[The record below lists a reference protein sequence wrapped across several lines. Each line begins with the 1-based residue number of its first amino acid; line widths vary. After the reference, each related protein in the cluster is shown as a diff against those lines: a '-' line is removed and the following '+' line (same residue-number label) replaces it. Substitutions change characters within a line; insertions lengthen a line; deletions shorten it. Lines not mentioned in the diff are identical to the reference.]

1 MKKILIVLIIGVFI
15 GCNKKKSNENAYLKK
30 PFIISEFWKPINKSK
45 NANNKNNNDNSI
57 PFPPPTGGGFPC
69 GTNIFII
76 DKKSNIYYYQ
86 QEKIIGFICGT
97 GSRNDTIPQFIN
109 LKPENIIEIPKGCI
123 DDFIKLNIRKG
134 ERNIINI
141 ASQLDTLTFDS
152 YYTLIKVI
160 DNQCKYNT
168 RDLYIVRRTTQEED
182 TVLKFIGNN
191 KYYNPDEINW
201 DKKRIKLK
209 H

>member
-1 MKKILIVLIIGVFI
+1 MNGLGVPRNMTKAKGYTDILKVLPRIVD
-15 GCNKKKSNENAYLKK
+15 
-30 PFIISEFWKPINKSK
+30 EF
-45 NANNKNNNDNSI
+45 
-57 PFPPPTGGGFPC
+57 
-69 GTNIFII
+69 
-76 DKKSNIYYYQ
+76 
-86 QEKIIGFICGT
+86 
-97 GSRNDTIPQFIN
+97 
-109 LKPENIIEIPKGCI
+109 PEVKFYFAG
-123 DDFIKLNIRKG
+123 NIRKG

-152 YYTLIKVI
+152 YYTLIKAI

-182 TVLKFIGNN
+182 TVLKFIGND